1 MEQPESSM
9 PSSPV
14 INHRHPRA
22 VSLGIIHEKVVSLT
36 GCITRASIM
45 TASGAIA
52 TWMDEMLLSLFH
64 SAAPASSAAAAT
76 ATAALMRLEH
86 PATHFK
92 ELKSETVSHVYTA
105 PLITVVQCAFG
116 SVFWWGVLPSYI
128 RQRNAEKQKHPGS
141 VATATPA
148 TNRQSGSVTS
158 SEVGSKLPTGVSAPL
173 TLSPGDLVCMRNAP
187 MFHAG
192 AIGFTLIN
200 GIPKVGILLEDAWKL
215 TDVCRFRVKSP
226 SALRNQLTT
235 VTPSGIVNKGNPS
248 TTDAMH
254 ALTCPYAQ
262 AAAAAAAAEVA
273 AQTSDHDSIPIDSGS
288 VEMPPP
294 PSPASSTCSDQSG
307 PVKISPGT
315 FSKFLDL
322 LNLIYLFF
330 LSRYFLDFGQC

>member
-1 MEQPESSM
+1 MEHSESGSQ
-9 PSSPV
+9 SLPV

-22 VSLGIIHEKVVSLT
+22 GSLGITHEKVVSLA

-45 TASGAIA
+45 TSSGAIA
-52 TWMDEMLLSLFH
+52 TWMDEMLLNLFH
-64 SAAPASSAAAAT
+64 SAAPASSAAATT

-92 ELKSETVSHVYTA
+92 ELKSEVVTHLYTA
-105 PLITVVQCAFG
+105 PLITVVQCSSG
-116 SVFWWGVLPSYI
+116 SVFWWGVFPSYI
-128 RQRNAEKQKHPGS
+128 RQRNAEKQKHPS
-141 VATATPA
+141 SAATSGATSA
-148 TNRQSGSVTS
+148 TNRASNS
-158 SEVGSKLPTGVSAPL
+158 SPVSEMVSKLPSAISVPPI
-173 TLSPGDLVCMRNAP
+173 LSPGDLVCMKNAP

-226 SALRNQLTT
+226 SVLKSQLTT
-235 VTPSGIVNKGNPS
+235 VGPSGTVNKSS
-248 TTDAMH
+248 TSATEAVH

-262 AAAAAAAAEVA
+262 AAAAAVAAEVA
-273 AQTSDHDSIPIDSGS
+273 AQTTEHDPVPADSGV

-307 PVKISPGT
+307 PVKVSPGT
-315 FSKFLDL
+315 FSKSLSFPLSL
-322 LNLIYLFF
+322 VVLVMLINCFI
-330 LSRYFLDFGQC
+330 Q